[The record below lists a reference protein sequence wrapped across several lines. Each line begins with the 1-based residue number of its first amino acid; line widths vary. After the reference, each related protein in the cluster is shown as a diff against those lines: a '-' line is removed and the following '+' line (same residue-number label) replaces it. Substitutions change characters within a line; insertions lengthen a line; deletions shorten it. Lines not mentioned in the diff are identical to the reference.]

1 MSCRWLIA
9 VVIAL
14 TLGICEH
21 TAERCLADDAGSA
34 IMQAA
39 LPLERSE
46 YRFRPNVVYGRKFGM
61 ALTYDVFA
69 PSKNA
74 NGAGV
79 IFVVSGG
86 WISDRDAGAR
96 FYGPSVAEMVKRGYT
111 IFTVCHGCQPK
122 FTIDEIVG
130 DIDRSVR
137 YIRLHAVDYKI
148 SPDRIGI
155 SGGSA
160 GGHLSLMQGV
170 GGKAGDPKSG
180 DPLARVS
187 SRVQAV
193 ACFFPPTDFLNYGGK
208 GKYAFAPGGTLVWLA
223 AAADFHRFDPH
234 TFRFERITDET
245 KILELARTISPLDRI
260 TADTPPTLII
270 HGDADKL
277 VPIEQSKEFIA
288 KLKELGIP
296 AQLVV
301 KHGAGHG
308 RPGLEKDVG
317 SIADWYDKY
326 LSKK

>member
-1 MSCRWLIA
+1 MNRRLLIA
-9 VVIAL
+9 AVIGFSLAFAGQAVAEDAASAL
-14 TLGICEH
+14 V
-21 TAERCLADDAGSA
+21 
-34 IMQAA
+34 QAA
-39 LPLERSE
+39 VPLDQSQ
-46 YRFRPNVVYGRKFGM
+46 YRFTPNVVYGRKFGM

-69 PSKNA
+69 PQKA

-86 WISDRDAGAR
+86 WVSDREGGAR
-96 FYGPSVAEMVKRGYT
+96 FYGPSVAVMLKRGYT
-111 IFTVCHGCQPK
+111 IFAVCHGCQPK
-122 FTIDEIVG
+122 FTIDEIVA

-137 YIRLHAVDYKI
+137 FIRMHANEYGI

-170 GGKAGDPKSG
+170 AGKPGDPKSG

-208 GKYAFAPGGTLVWLA
+208 GKYAFADDGTLHILA
-223 AAADFHRFDPH
+223 AAVDYHQFDPH
-234 TFRFERITDET
+234 TFRFERIIDPT
-245 KILELARTISPLDRI
+245 KILGIARAVSPLYHI
-260 TADTPPTLII
+260 SADTPPTLIM

-288 KLKELGIP
+288 KLKGLGIP

-308 RPGLEKDVG
+308 WAGMDKDTEKL
-317 SIADWYDKY
+317 ADWYDKY
-326 LSKK
+326 LAKK